1 MKKSQKMTAIMARL
15 TTFIVA
21 AVVAA
26 AAVTATSCAGKKSG
40 AGVRIGSKDFTENL
54 ILAEVY
60 ALALEN
66 AGIPAERKFALA
78 SSVVHT
84 TLVNNEI
91 DLYPEY
97 TGTGLLSV
105 LKLGLETDPQKVYRI
120 VKEQY
125 LQKFKL
131 VWLDYAQANDGQGL
145 AIAKRAADEYGIRTI
160 SDLQRNAEKIRFASQ
175 GEFDV
180 REDALPMLAK
190 VYGPFNWKSSVV
202 YANALKYQVLQQDEA
217 DVAPAYTTE
226 GQLAGGGFVLLA
238 DDKAA
243 WPPYNIAP
251 VVRQE
256 VLDKYPKI
264 AGVLNAVN
272 AKIDT
277 PTITALNAQV
287 DIDKQEYEDVARAF
301 FDRIK

>member
-1 MKKSQKMTAIMARL
+1 MMKKSWKMKTALVRL
-15 TTFIVA
+15 AVLGVA
-21 AVVAA
+21 AIL
-26 AAVTATSCAGKKSG
+26 AVTAVSCKGKKSG
-40 AGVRIGSKDFTENL
+40 AAALRIGSKDFTENL

-66 AGIPAERKFALA
+66 AGVPVERKFALA

-105 LKLGLETDPQKVYRI
+105 LKLGLETDPQKVYQI
-120 VKEQY
+120 VKDQY
-125 LQKFKL
+125 QQKFKL
-131 VWLDYAQANDGQGL
+131 VWLNYAQANDGQGL
-145 AIAKRAADEYGIRTI
+145 AIAKRAADAHGIRTI

-180 REDALPMLAK
+180 REDALPLLAR

-202 YANALKYQVLQQDEA
+202 YSNALKYQVLLQDEA

-226 GQLAGGGFVLLA
+226 GQLAGGDFVLLA

-256 VLDKYPKI
+256 ALDKYPKI
-264 AGVLNAVN
+264 AEVLNAVN

-287 DIDKQEYEDVARAF
+287 DINQEEYEDVARSF
-301 FDRIK
+301 FNRIR

>member
-1 MKKSQKMTAIMARL
+1 MKKTSRKSKTMIARL
-15 TTFIVA
+15 LTI
-21 AVVAA
+21 A
-26 AAVTATSCAGKKSG
+26 AAVALAATAASCGEKKNSP
-40 AGVRIGSKDFTENL
+40 AVRIGSKDFTENL
-54 ILAEVY
+54 ILAELY
-60 ALALEN
+60 ALALED
-66 AGIPAERKFALA
+66 AGIPVKRKFALA

-105 LKLGLETDPQKVYRI
+105 LKRGLETDPQKVYRI
-120 VKEQY
+120 VKDQY
-125 LQKFKL
+125 KQKFNL
-131 VWLDYAQANDGQGL
+131 VWLDYAPANDGQGL

-175 GEFDV
+175 GEFDA
-180 REDALPMLAK
+180 REDALPLLIK

-202 YANALKYQVLQQDEA
+202 YSNALKYQVLLQNEA
-217 DVAPAYTTE
+217 DAAPAYTTE
-226 GQLAGGGFVLLA
+226 GQLAGGDVVPLI

-251 VVRQE
+251 VLRQE
-256 VLDKYPKI
+256 ILEKYPNI
-264 AGVLNAVN
+264 AEILNRVN

-277 PTITALNAQV
+277 PSITALNAQV
-287 DIDKQEYEDVARAF
+287 DLDKEEYEDVAKAF
-301 FDRIK
+301 FNRIKK